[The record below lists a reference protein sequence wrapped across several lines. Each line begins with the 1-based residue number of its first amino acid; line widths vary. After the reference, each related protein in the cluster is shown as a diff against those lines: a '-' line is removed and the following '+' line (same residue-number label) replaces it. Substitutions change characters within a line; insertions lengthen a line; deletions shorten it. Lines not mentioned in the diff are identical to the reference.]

1 MKLNLKMNFKME
13 ETMRK
18 WICLLVMCF
27 VLAMGS
33 AMAEGG
39 GVVATNFPCYDF
51 ARQVAGDAAQV
62 KMLIRPGAEV
72 HSYEPSPADI
82 LSIGGADLFV
92 YIGGESDVWVDVIL
106 DSFGSAAPRTLKLMD
121 SVALLEEEG
130 EHDHDYGEL
139 AYDEHIWTSPK
150 NAIAMIRAV
159 ETALCEALPESAET
173 FHANADAYAAEI
185 AEIDAALEQI
195 AANGARQEL
204 VFADRFPFLYLV
216 HDYGLNYIAAFT
228 SCTAET
234 EPSAQTLVQLI
245 ETIQRDGI
253 PVIYTIEL
261 SNGTIAR
268 TIAEETGAE
277 ILTLHSAQTVTQ
289 AEFDAGD
296 TYASLMWENLTAIE
310 KGLN

>member
-92 YIGGESDVWVDVIL
+92 YIGGESDVWVDGIL

-130 EHDHDYGEL
+130 EHDHDHGEL

-173 FHANADAYAAEI
+173 SMPT
-185 AEIDAALEQI
+185 
-195 AANGARQEL
+195 RM
-204 VFADRFPFLYLV
+204 PM
-216 HDYGLNYIAAFT
+216 
-228 SCTAET
+228 
-234 EPSAQTLVQLI
+234 P
-245 ETIQRDGI
+245 QRSQRSTR
-253 PVIYTIEL
+253 PWSRL
-261 SNGTIAR
+261 QPIAR
-268 TIAEETGAE
+268 GRSWCLRIDFHSC
-277 ILTLHSAQTVTQ
+277 ILCMIM
-289 AEFDAGD
+289 D
-296 TYASLMWENLTAIE
+296 
-310 KGLN
+310 

>member
-18 WICLLVMCF
+18 WICLLAMCF

-39 GVVATNFPCYDF
+39 EVVATNFPCYDF

-92 YIGGESDVWVDVIL
+92 YIGGESDVWVDGIL
-106 DSFGSAAPRTLKLMD
+106 DSFGGAAPRTLKLMD

-130 EHDHDYGEL
+130 EHDHDHGEL

-185 AEIDAALEQI
+185 AEIDAALEEI
-195 AANGARQEL
+195 AANSARQEL

-216 HDYGLNYIAAFT
+216 HDYGLSYIAAFT

-234 EPSAQTLVQLI
+234 EPSAQTLVKLI

-268 TIAEETGAE
+268 TIAEETGVE

-289 AEFDAGD
+289 AEFDAGE